1 MTEVLSIWKGLVAIK
16 PYKRKARDV
25 LEDVAA
31 EHGISVAVLTGGSRI
46 KKIAYARFQA
56 AYEIRQLGFSY
67 PNVARFVGHEDHT
80 STIHAV
86 KRWAEYLANGGQ
98 MPKHKRRQTPKQI
111 AANLPATKRIAEAKR
126 AAPGPNL
133 KALEGDPG
141 ETVEIR
147 KIGRELFARR
157 SSWMDRLLSKG
168 SEEWT
173 AVNRLSDLF
182 AQRLG
187 HDDRMSG
194 GISSGSRSLV
204 SDRMLEAAETIDDV
218 FRHIGAQDR
227 SLLTELISPKSVITC
242 PDVDRWRLVVAMV
255 TGIRQRDAQSAVV
268 KMAAQNLAAAMVTYD
283 YKQGVRAA

>member
-1 MTEVLSIWKGLVAIK
+1 MTEVLSIWKGSVAIK

-31 EHGISVAVLTGGSRI
+31 EHGISVAILTGGSRI

-126 AAPGPNL
+126 AA
-133 KALEGDPG
+133 PG